1 MKYRLVAFDFDGT
14 VADSFDCFLRVLN
27 QTAQTHGFRT
37 VEPSMFDE
45 LRGMSSDE
53 IRRYLKIPWWKIPR
67 IATAMRRGMFD
78 RIDEVKL
85 FPGVESM
92 WQTLAQSGVR
102 LGIVSSNSY
111 ENISRVM
118 GADNLKLISHF
129 ECNIGLMGKRRPL
142 RRLLKQSGITN
153 SAALYIGDEKRDA
166 EAARAAGWD
175 FIGVAWGYAKPE
187 ALRPYSNGKLFQQV
201 EDILATVSGS

>member
-14 VADSFDCFLRVLN
+14 VADSFTCFLHVLN
-27 QTAQTHGFRT
+27 QTAGMLGFRT

-45 LRGMSSDE
+45 LRAMSSDE

-67 IATAMRRGMFD
+67 IATAMRRGMFE
-78 RIDEVKL
+78 RIDEVSL
-85 FPGVESM
+85 FPGVTPL
-92 WQTLAQSGVR
+92 WHTLSQSGVT
-102 LGIVSSNSY
+102 LGIVTSNSY

-118 GADNLKLISHF
+118 GTENLKLISHV

-142 RRLLKQSGITN
+142 RRLLKQSGVAG

-187 ALRPYSNGKLFQQV
+187 VLQPHSNGKLFQQV
-201 EDILATVSGS
+201 EDILTTVNGS